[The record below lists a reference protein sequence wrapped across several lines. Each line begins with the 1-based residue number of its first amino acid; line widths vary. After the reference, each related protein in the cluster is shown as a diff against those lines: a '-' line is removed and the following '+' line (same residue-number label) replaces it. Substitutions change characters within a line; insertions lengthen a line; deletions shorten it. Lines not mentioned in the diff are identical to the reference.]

1 MIYIGKY
8 VNTHGLKG
16 EIRILSNFS
25 RKDLVFKKGN
35 ILIIENINFE
45 INSYRVHKNY
55 DMVTFKN
62 ISNINEIEYLK
73 GKNVYIDNIDVDYLI
88 EDLINYKVL
97 LNNEEHFIK
106 EIIENKK
113 YKIIVLSNN
122 VMIPLIDNFIEN
134 IDNDKKLIIIRDGVG
149 I

>member
-122 VMIPLIDNFIEN
+122 AMIPLIDNFIEN
-134 IDNDKKLIIIRDGVG
+134 IDNDKKLIIVRDGVG

>member
-134 IDNDKKLIIIRDGVG
+134 IDNDKKLIIVRDGVG

>member
-97 LNNEEHFIK
+97 LNNEKHFIK

-134 IDNDKKLIIIRDGVG
+134 IDNDKKLIIVRDGVG